1 MRLVPFSDKKV
12 KKWIKEG
19 AVFYCFGAG
28 KKLKSLCKEIDD
40 FEYHIAHIADNNKK
54 IQNTYFSTKNC
65 EILIED
71 PLQISPLEEKHILL
85 LTTSFYREV
94 AQQLESSDSWRNER
108 KAYFFPHKEELHF
121 YHFYW
126 LYSRLKPQK
135 KIIFRSGNYH
145 YIPGWDYTDNARA
158 LFDYMIAEGYNRDYK
173 MIWLVHEPQYHP
185 EIDKICNVKAI
196 SYDWPGSGS
205 LIQKIRY
212 FYHLRTAKYIFF
224 TDAMQWT
231 RFCGEGQVR
240 INLWHGNGFKAKKN
254 KNSIALDDFF
264 DYTTVSGPLYLDL
277 HEKYLGCSRDKI
289 FDTGLAKEDL
299 LFLPPV
305 KGLDEILHIPK
316 AGKYVFWLP
325 TFRVTVKAL
334 RSLHEYE
341 IESDTGLPVLTTM
354 GKVKE
359 LNSLLAELDIFLVIK
374 LHPIQESSAISRL
387 DFSNIKVMSHIEI
400 YQTGFQINS
409 LLALSDAL
417 ISDFSS
423 VAVDYVLRDKPL
435 AFVLEDEEQYKESR
449 GFVFEPLQDYLPGRE
464 IYTFDDMKSF
474 FSEIAN
480 GIDSSK
486 EKRHKLLPLMHTH
499 QDGNSCKRILE
510 LIGLGK

>member
-240 INLWHGNGFKAKKN
+240 INLWHGNG
-254 KNSIALDDFF
+254 
-264 DYTTVSGPLYLDL
+264 
-277 HEKYLGCSRDKI
+277 
-289 FDTGLAKEDL
+289 
-299 LFLPPV
+299 
-305 KGLDEILHIPK
+305 
-316 AGKYVFWLP
+316 
-325 TFRVTVKAL
+325 
-334 RSLHEYE
+334 
-341 IESDTGLPVLTTM
+341 
-354 GKVKE
+354 
-359 LNSLLAELDIFLVIK
+359 
-374 LHPIQESSAISRL
+374 
-387 DFSNIKVMSHIEI
+387 
-400 YQTGFQINS
+400 
-409 LLALSDAL
+409 
-417 ISDFSS
+417 
-423 VAVDYVLRDKPL
+423 
-435 AFVLEDEEQYKESR
+435 
-449 GFVFEPLQDYLPGRE
+449 
-464 IYTFDDMKSF
+464 
-474 FSEIAN
+474 
-480 GIDSSK
+480 
-486 EKRHKLLPLMHTH
+486 
-499 QDGNSCKRILE
+499 
-510 LIGLGK
+510 